1 MHLKTDSHI
10 KGSSQIEGFLEGR
23 SEEDI
28 FGLKTDEVNGGT
40 KTV

>member
-1 MHLKTDSHI
+1 MTVSHI

-23 SEEDI
+23 SEEDM
-28 FGLKTDEVNGGT
+28 FRRKRDEARGAT